1 MRSRHRGRAVIVLA
15 SILAVAAALAY
26 CFAEGSWRQYWPSPY
41 ALAEQPLVDRAL
53 DIYGAGTLTRKESLR
68 KVYPVVVRLP
78 EMTCVGLNPR
88 LGRMAHATTIC
99 FRDSDGTVVLTHD
112 S

>member
-1 MRSRHRGRAVIVLA
+1 MNSRRSIRIVTAL
-15 SILAVAAALAY
+15 IGLTVALGATLYVAD
-26 CFAEGSWRQYWPSPY
+26 FVWRRFIPAPY
-41 ALAEQPLVDRAL
+41 AYSDQPLVDRAL
-53 DIYGAGTLTRKESLR
+53 DIYGGGTRSRKELLR

-88 LGRMAHATTIC
+88 PGRMASATTIC